1 MAARTRQRVGIVA
14 ALSSAILLGMN
25 PVLGRWA
32 ILAGFSPLL
41 VVAIRTGMAALLM
54 LVYLLLFRRQF
65 FYIFPVGLFGCFLAG
80 ALNGFG
86 SLLYYQALGS
96 LPASLGQLLYSLYPL
111 FVALF
116 TFLDKQPVSRL
127 TILRVGIAAVA
138 VFLLTR
144 ADGASAP
151 LPAVLMMLGAA
162 VLYALH
168 IPINQRVLYEIP
180 APTVTLYTLL
190 SMSLVTMPFYLI
202 FDRSLPH
209 PDASDA
215 HHPAHAGHVCFA
227 ADAVSGHQEHRRLA
241 GRSAGAGRIVHH
253 HSAGLHAPERN
264 AHSTANRWRG
274 HSGSQHVAG
283 GAGKTR
289 PHAPSP
295 QGRAGWPGCT
305 RRKSSPGVCRIDKK
319 RPTRSGMG
327 RLFTAG
333 QASRSFTSPT
343 AKPADGLRTAA
354 HHQQEF
360 PWF

>member
-1 MAARTRQRVGIVA
+1 MAGKTRQRVGIVA
-14 ALSSAILLGMN
+14 ALSSAMLLGMN

-32 ILAGFSPLL
+32 ILEGFSPLL

-80 ALNGFG
+80 ALNGLG

-127 TILRVGIAAVA
+127 TFLRVGIAAVA

-209 PDASDA
+209 PDGSWTPVILLTLVTFASRLMLFLGIKNIGGLQA
-215 HHPAHAGHVCFA
+215 ALLGLGELFITILLGYTLLNETLTPLQIIGAGVL
-227 ADAVSGHQEHRRLA
+227 AVSML
-241 GRSAGAGRIVHH
+241 
-253 HSAGLHAPERN
+253 L
-264 AHSTANRWRG
+264 
-274 HSGSQHVAG
+274 VALE
-283 GAGKTR
+283 KQD
-289 PHAPSP
+289 P
-295 QGRAGWPGCT
+295 T
-305 RRKSSPGVCRIDKK
+305 RRHPKGGWLAWLHPPEI
-319 RPTRSGMG
+319 
-327 RLFTAG
+327 
-333 QASRSFTSPT
+333 
-343 AKPADGLRTAA
+343 KPWSLQD
-354 HHQQEF
+354 
-360 PWF
+360 